1 MKAHQYQSIIF
12 VDSSAITLLP
22 VPQQSKMQTDQDGQ
36 QAQAQADVQ
45 KETEEKTP
53 QENEEMDVRFVS
65 V

>member
-36 QAQAQADVQ
+36 QAQADVQ